1 MNGSF
6 LSVFL
11 IWTIWGI
18 GFAIPQHSNSKT
30 NVSKPVV
37 SVKSPP
43 PSISTQLLGKWD
55 YYKYIYKGTIQF
67 PRDQDTH
74 LYYEFIEG
82 GRSVLLW
89 KNDAE
94 RMYCERRGLFYN
106 TDKSIVDEVVW
117 VHPSNSREC
126 GQDPDMRVGRTTVT
140 PFRIVEDEL
149 HLDLPLGDDFLT
161 YVFKRMPPSEPVPT
175 H

>member
-1 MNGSF
+1 
-6 LSVFL
+6 
-11 IWTIWGI
+11 
-18 GFAIPQHSNSKT
+18 
-30 NVSKPVV
+30 
-37 SVKSPP
+37 
-43 PSISTQLLGKWD
+43 LGKWD

-161 YVFKRMPPSEPVPT
+161 YVFKRMPASEPVPT